1 MISSKVS
8 EFQIDEVF
16 KFLILW
22 VRFSRNRLSSLL
34 PLIKDC
40 HLVNM
45 YSSLMDTL
53 IVIGAWSDKSLKSG

>member
-8 EFQIDEVF
+8 EFQMDEVF

-22 VRFSRNRLSSLL
+22 VRFSRNRLSSSLS
-34 PLIKDC
+34 LIRNC
-40 HLVNM
+40 RLVDM

-53 IVIGAWSDKSLKSG
+53 IVIGVWSDKSLQSR